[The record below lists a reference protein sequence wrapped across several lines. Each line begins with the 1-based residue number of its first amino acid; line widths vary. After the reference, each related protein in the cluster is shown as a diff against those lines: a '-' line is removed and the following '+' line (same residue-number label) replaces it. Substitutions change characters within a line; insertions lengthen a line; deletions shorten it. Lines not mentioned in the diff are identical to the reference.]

1 MQNIT
6 DKHQAELVFIRQFSF
21 VTSKVGHILMQLMQ
35 NTLGLTWH
43 RQSGMRLLTTG
54 EGASPTQFAGQ

>member
-21 VTSKVGHILMQLMQ
+21 VTSKVGQAAKCV
-35 NTLGLTWH
+35 
-43 RQSGMRLLTTG
+43 S
-54 EGASPTQFAGQ
+54 

>member
-35 NTLGLTWH
+35 NTLGLT
-43 RQSGMRLLTTG
+43 
-54 EGASPTQFAGQ
+54 